1 MPSEKHTSA
10 DGSSPARARVEP
22 ALLRLEPA
30 LPRVDVWIA
39 LAIGVALALFWTIPL
54 SDAQAWGWDE
64 SMHAELPAARMAV
77 ALQLGDVRAFFEGLH
92 SCSQYPF
99 AWPLALAAL
108 QLFTGI
114 SEHAARSA
122 GTLAWC
128 VALFGIF
135 CVARELV
142 HGLRR
147 ARGPLPFDRGVPFVA
162 LLLGALCPLALAFAG
177 TLFLEVPATC
187 AIVWALHAWLVRARC
202 LGTPCERRAQ
212 LVASAAIALAFFTKF
227 NYGLMLALAL
237 ALDWSF
243 DLVRQLRAGT
253 GARFVR
259 TSAWLLPIPL
269 VLLAWWFVLPL
280 PLGAETASEHR
291 VAFASFLRGNQAFQ
305 RFPDSVRLLYLGDW
319 FALSPGWLLLQLAL
333 AALALRRLRVAA
345 VRAVAL
351 LALATTLPIA
361 LHPFHDARFQV
372 VIGPALWLLAAV
384 GWRTLRGGSLAL
396 RCALLLLLG
405 AAIVPM
411 QWQRRALQRAVG
423 ALADDGPLREY
434 QLEQLDAWNE
444 LSGDRALPTAGL
456 PRDEFDALGSLIAA
470 NVGADERVG
479 WIGIPT
485 EFSPAALHLAL
496 LQHGGSRERFLR
508 ECARTLDVTYF
519 GDDPQWGDAR
529 LAEFAAGFDVIL
541 GNDPIDLKGS
551 RHTRDFLKQY
561 RERLIASGWH
571 ATVLGRVSTPRPL
584 KPALEATLT
593 ACRPGR

>member
-1 MPSEKHTSA
+1 MSSEKPTSA
-10 DGSSPARARVEP
+10 EGST
-22 ALLRLEPA
+22 PA

-39 LAIGVALALFWTIPL
+39 LAICAALALFWSLPL

-92 SCSQYPF
+92 SCAQYPF
-99 AWPLALAAL
+99 AWPLVLAAV
-108 QLFTGI
+108 QLVTGT
-114 SEHAARSA
+114 SEHAARVS

-128 VALFGIF
+128 LALFGMF

-142 HGLRR
+142 RALRR
-147 ARGPLPFDRGVPFVA
+147 VRGPLASDRSMPFVA
-162 LLLGALCPLALAFAG
+162 LCLAAFCPLALAFAG

-187 AIVWALHAWLVRARC
+187 AIVWALYAWLVRARC
-202 LGTPCERRAQ
+202 AGTPRERRAQ

-243 DLVRQLRAGT
+243 DFLRELRSGTVAG
-253 GARFVR
+253 FVR
-259 TSAWLLPIPL
+259 RSAWLLPIPL
-269 VLLAWWFVLPL
+269 VLLVWWFVLPL
-280 PLGAETASEHR
+280 PLGADTASEHR
-291 VAFASFLRGNQAFQ
+291 VAFSSFLGGNQGFA
-305 RFPDSVRLLYLGDW
+305 RFPDSVRLLYFGNW
-319 FALSPGWLLLQLAL
+319 FALSPGWLVLQLAFAL
-333 AALALRRLRVAA
+333 LALRWVRVSA
-345 VRAVAL
+345 VRVVAL

-372 VIGPALWLLAAV
+372 VIGPALWLLASV
-384 GWRTLRGGSLAL
+384 GWRTLRDGSVAR
-396 RCALLLLLG
+396 RCALFVLII
-405 AAIVPM
+405 AAISPM
-411 QWQRRALQRAVG
+411 QWERRELARSLG
-423 ALADDGPLREY
+423 ALADEGPLREY
-434 QLEQLDAWNE
+434 QLAQLEAWNE
-444 LSGDRALPTAGL
+444 LFGDRALPTGGL
-456 PRDEFDALGSLIAA
+456 PRDAFDALGALIAA

-496 LQHGGSRERFLR
+496 LQRGGSRERFLR

-519 GDDPQWGDAR
+519 GDDPHWDDAR
-529 LAEFAAGFDVIL
+529 LAEFAAGFDVIVS
-541 GNDPIDLKGS
+541 NDPIDLKGS

-561 RERLIASGWH
+561 RERLFALGWH
-571 ATVLGRVSTPRPL
+571 ATVLGSVSTPRPL
-584 KPALEATLT
+584 KPALEATIT